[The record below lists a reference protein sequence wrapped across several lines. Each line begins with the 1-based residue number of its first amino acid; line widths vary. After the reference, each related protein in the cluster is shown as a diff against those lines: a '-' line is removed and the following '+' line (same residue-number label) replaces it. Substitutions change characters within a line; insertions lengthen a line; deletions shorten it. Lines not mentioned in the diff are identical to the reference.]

1 MTNIDIRPA
10 TTEDLKS
17 LCQLYVEFHEF
28 HVQGVPDRL
37 KSLGDPKWRDDTE
50 LRKNIKKVIAD
61 HDSTIFL
68 AQIGRQPVGL
78 AEVYIREDQANPQR
92 VSRRHGHLQ
101 SLITAE
107 KFRRQGVGNKLLE
120 AAERWAREKGAVE
133 MRLDIWEFPEGP
145 LEFYE
150 KCGYRTLRR
159 SMVRELGPQ
168 NDRGGTNEV

>member
-133 MRLDIWEFPEGP
+133 MRLDIWEFAQGP
-145 LEFYE
+145 LQFYE
-150 KCGYRTLRR
+150 KSGYRTLRR